1 MPKLFDKFNVLG
13 YNISVVLNNK
23 NTLERNKKMV
33 RHIVAWKMQNTD
45 DKAQKM
51 LKIKEELE
59 TLKDKIDVIL
69 DIEVGINF
77 NDTDAA
83 SDIVLVSTFK
93 SKEDLQTYQAHP
105 AHVAVGTNYVKPNVS
120 ERRVIDYEF

>member
-1 MPKLFDKFNVLG
+1 
-13 YNISVVLNNK
+13 
-23 NTLERNKKMV
+23 MV
-33 RHIVAWKMQNTD
+33 RHIVAWKMAPTD
-45 DKAQKM
+45 DKEQKM

-59 TLKDKIDVIL
+59 TLKDKVEVIV
-69 DIEVGINF
+69 DMEVGINF
-77 NDTDAA
+77 NESDGA

-105 AHVAVGTNYVKPNVS
+105 EHVAVATNYVRPNVS

>member
-1 MPKLFDKFNVLG
+1 MPKLFDKSVILG
-13 YNISVVLNNK
+13 YNISVVLDNK
-23 NTLERNKKMV
+23 NELERNKKMV
-33 RHIVAWKMQNTD
+33 RHIVAWKMAQTD
-45 DKAQKM
+45 DKEQKM

-59 TLKDKIDVIL
+59 ALKDKIDVIA

-77 NDTDAA
+77 NESDGA

-93 SKEDLQTYQAHP
+93 SKEDLNTYQLHP
-105 AHVAVGTNYVKPNVS
+105 EHVAVAANYVRPNVC